1 MHDILAG
8 KRIVITGAARGL
20 GLSFA
25 QAAAEQGAQVI
36 LCDILEQRLQES
48 VESLQQ
54 GFEAQGVLST

>member
-25 QAAAEQGAQVI
+25 QAAAKQGAV
-36 LCDILEQRLQES
+36 
-48 VESLQQ
+48 
-54 GFEAQGVLST
+54 